1 MGEPRAAMPR
11 QLAPA
16 RTTLEA
22 EWGRLTPMVRAMAKE
37 VVP

>member
-16 RTTLEA
+16 CTTLEA
-22 EWGRLTPMVRAMAKE
+22 EWGRLTPMVRALAKE
-37 VVP
+37 AVS

>member
-16 RTTLEA
+16 RTTLAA
-22 EWGRLTPMVRAMAKE
+22 EWGRLTPMVRVLAKE
-37 VVP
+37 VAP

>member
-1 MGEPRAAMPR
+1 MGEHRAAMPR

-16 RTTLEA
+16 CITLKA
-22 EWGRLTPMVRAMAKE
+22 EWGRLTPMVRAVAKE